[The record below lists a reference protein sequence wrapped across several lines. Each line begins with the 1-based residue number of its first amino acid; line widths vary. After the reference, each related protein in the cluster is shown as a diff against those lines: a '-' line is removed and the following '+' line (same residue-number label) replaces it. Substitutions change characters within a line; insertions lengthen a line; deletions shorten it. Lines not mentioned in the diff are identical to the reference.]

1 MPECTSGNSLDADL
15 FRQRRYHDWTTGP
28 PASFVPGTLTVIG
41 QITENSGLNV
51 TRTVGRGTVM
61 SAGTAIAAGTS
72 QAQTGITI
80 TGATTSDVA
89 HCPLNAAPVSSWQTG
104 IQLLPRVVTAN

>member
-1 MPECTSGNSLDADL
+1 M
-15 FRQRRYHDWTTGP
+15 
-28 PASFVPGTLTVIG
+28 IG

-51 TRTVGRGTVM
+51 TRTVGSGTVM

-89 HCPLNAAPVSSWQTG
+89 HVL
-104 IQLLPRVVTAN
+104 